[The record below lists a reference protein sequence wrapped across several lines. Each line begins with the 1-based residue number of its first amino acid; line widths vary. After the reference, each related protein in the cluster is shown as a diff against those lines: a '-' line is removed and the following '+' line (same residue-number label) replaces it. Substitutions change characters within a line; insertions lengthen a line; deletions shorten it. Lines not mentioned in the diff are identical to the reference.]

1 MIHLKKNANQLIN
14 NIVHEDGVSAFYL
27 DVCEK
32 YSKGYIQTFITT
44 LQTLITKVGI
54 IISSVDYN
62 GVAISYCSQSI
73 EYLCKKVL
81 DDERLFNKFS
91 EVGINSKGNNGKHRI
106 ETQHINIDKAV
117 SLFNTLINSI
127 VNKYNLPS
135 LKYLIIKKKNTVN
148 QKNNE
153 NYSSYY
159 HRMYDAPKKNEVT
172 RTPLRNNNPND
183 TATTCDE
190 RIKLKADLK
199 IGDGR
204 YKKGIFKKVSMV
216 NFQLHVFIDNP
227 NNLKISSVIATI
239 KCGNNTET
247 KKLSTENNSITDFDL
262 DTNRFSG
269 NIVVTIIATYKIG
282 LFKAKTIKATV
293 SKSF

>member
-1 MIHLKKNANQLIN
+1 M
-14 NIVHEDGVSAFYL
+14 HEDGVSAFYL

-135 LKYLIIKKKNTVN
+135 LKYLIIKKKSTVN

-172 RTPLRNNNPND
+172 RTPLRSNNPNN

-199 IGDGR
+199 IGDRR
-204 YKKGIFKKVSMV
+204 YKKV
-216 NFQLHVFIDNP
+216 N
-227 NNLKISSVIATI
+227 
-239 KCGNNTET
+239 
-247 KKLSTENNSITDFDL
+247 
-262 DTNRFSG
+262 
-269 NIVVTIIATYKIG
+269 
-282 LFKAKTIKATV
+282 
-293 SKSF
+293 